1 MVCYSFIT
9 QGKIKAPAE
18 HVWAAIEDIEAMPGW
33 WKAIRCARIIGQD
46 KKLKVGRQIRFSV
59 KGLLGNLS
67 FTVKVTE
74 FETLRRI
81 KLQSTGDLK
90 GYGLFTLEE
99 EDGFTNLTYR
109 WEVATTGK
117 LMNFCGRV
125 LKPLLVYN
133 HDRVMKKGFKNLKVI
148 LEV

>member
-9 QGKIKAPAE
+9 QGKIKAPPE
-18 HVWAAIEDIEAMPGW
+18 HVWAAIEDIEAMPSW
-33 WKAIRCARIIGQD
+33 WEAIRCARIIGQA
-46 KKLKVGRQIRFSV
+46 KKLKVGRQIRLSV

-74 FETLRRI
+74 FEALRRI

-99 EDGFTNLTYR
+99 EGGFSNLTYR
-109 WEVATTGK
+109 WEVSTTGK

-125 LKPLLVYN
+125 LKPLLAYN
-133 HDRVMKKGFKNLKVI
+133 HDRVMKKGFNNLELT